1 MSEKSAKR
9 GAKPLAEA
17 EVVGPQLDADKLAER
32 SQALQSIA
40 QTEANYSAER
50 DLLNQLLGQAQA
62 AEAFSQFS
70 GTVRI
75 SKLAYVKESKTY
87 RALAGMKNPHG
98 AEIMSGTWEEFCTLL
113 GRSVDQVDRDI
124 ANLKAFGS
132 EALESMSRMGIGY
145 RELRQFRALPA
156 DERTAL
162 AELAQSSDKEAVLDL
177 AEELIARQAAE
188 KQKLE
193 KQLENKAQEYETASQ
208 RAAKLGEQLDKA
220 KAKAA
225 LIPRMRP
232 DEKANEILSEL
243 QAEFLIAHAHL
254 QQTTQGVETLLA
266 HTGENNLDYSK
277 DVAALATSLVNQVAA
292 LLVTLRLAG
301 IGSPADQMLD
311 VLNGGR

>member
-40 QTEANYSAER
+40 QTEANYGAER
-50 DLLNQLLGQAQA
+50 DLVNQLLGQAQMA
-62 AEAFSQFS
+62 QAFGKFADVSAL
-70 GTVRI
+70 
-75 SKLAYVKESKTY
+75 SKIASVKESKAY
-87 RALAGMKNPHG
+87 KGMAGMKTADG
-98 AEIMSGTWEEFCTLL
+98 QQFSGTWEEFCTLL
-113 GRSVDQVDRDI
+113 GRSHQQVDEDI
-124 ANLKAFGS
+124 RNLRALGAD
-132 EALESMSRMGIGY
+132 ALEMMTRIGIGY
-145 RELRQFRALPA
+145 RELRQYRALPA
-156 DERTAL
+156 DERGAL
-162 AELAQSSDKEAVLDL
+162 AELAQTGDKEAVLDL

-208 RAAKLGEQLDKA
+208 RAARLGEQLDKA

-243 QAEFLIAHAHL
+243 QAEFLVAHAHL
-254 QQTTQGVETLLA
+254 QQTAQGVETLLA
-266 HTGENNLDYSK
+266 HTGENDLDYSK
-277 DVAALATSLVNQVAA
+277 DVAALATSLVNQVAG
-292 LLVTLRLAG
+292 LLVALRLAG
-301 IGSPADQMLD
+301 IGSPAGQMLD

>member
-1 MSEKSAKR
+1 MS
-9 GAKPLAEA
+9 
-17 EVVGPQLDADKLAER
+17 
-32 SQALQSIA
+32 
-40 QTEANYSAER
+40 
-50 DLLNQLLGQAQA
+50 
-62 AEAFSQFS
+62 
-70 GTVRI
+70 
-75 SKLAYVKESKTY
+75 
-87 RALAGMKNPHG
+87 GMKIPDVG
-98 AEIMSGTWEEFCTLL
+98 TLTGTWEEFCNLL
-113 GRSVDQVDRDI
+113 GLSVSKVDEDI
-124 ANLKAFGS
+124 NNLRTFGE
-132 EALESMSRMGIGY
+132 EALENLSRIGVGY

-254 QQTTQGVETLLA
+254 QQTAQGVETLLA
-266 HTGENNLDYSK
+266 HTGENDLDYSK

>member
-40 QTEANYSAER
+40 QTEANYGAER
-50 DLLNQLLGQAQA
+50 DLVNQLLGQAQA
-62 AEAFSQFS
+62 SQAFAKFS
-70 GTVRI
+70 VTVTT
-75 SKLAYVKESKTY
+75 SKLAHVKETKAYKGLS
-87 RALAGMKNPHG
+87 GMKIPNVT
-98 AEIMSGTWEEFCTLL
+98 ENLTGTWEEFCGLL
-113 GRSVDQVDRDI
+113 GISVEKADLDI
-124 ANLKAFGS
+124 KNLRAFGE
-132 EALESMSRMGIGY
+132 EALEAMSRMGIGY
-145 RELRQFRALPA
+145 RDLRQFRRLAA
-156 DERTAL
+156 DDQSAL
-162 AELAQSSDKEAVLDL
+162 AEIAKTGDKEAVLDL

-266 HTGENNLDYSK
+266 HTGENDLDYSK

>member
-40 QTEANYSAER
+40 QTEANYGAER
-50 DLLNQLLGQAQA
+50 DLVNQLLGQAQA
-62 AEAFSQFS
+62 FHAAGSLLQTF
-70 GTVRI
+70 GV
-75 SKLAYVKESKTY
+75 SKLAYVKENKLY
-87 RALAGMKNPHG
+87 KGLAGTKTPNG
-98 AEIMSGTWEEFCTLL
+98 LELNGTWEEFCGLL
-113 GRSVDQVDRDI
+113 GISDEKANQDI
-124 ANLKAFGS
+124 ANLRAFG
-132 EALESMSRMGIGY
+132 EAALESMSRMGIGY
-145 RELRQFRALPA
+145 REFRQFRQLP
-156 DERTAL
+156 DDSKTAL
-162 AELAQSSDKEAVLDL
+162 AEIAKTGDKEAVLDL

-208 RAAKLGEQLDKA
+208 RAARLGEQLDKA

-243 QAEFLIAHAHL
+243 QAEFLVAHAHL
-254 QQTTQGVETLLA
+254 QQTAQGVETLLA
-266 HTGENNLDYSK
+266 HTGENDLDYSK
-277 DVAALATSLVNQVAA
+277 DVAALATSLVNQVAG
-292 LLVTLRLAG
+292 LLVALRLAG
-301 IGSPADQMLD
+301 IGSPAGQMLD

>member
-32 SQALQSIA
+32 SQALQSLV
-40 QTEANYSAER
+40 QVQANYGAER

-62 AEAFSQFS
+62 LTAAGSLLQTF
-70 GTVRI
+70 GV
-75 SKLAYVKESKTY
+75 SKLAHVKESKSY
-87 RALAGMKNPHG
+87 RALAGTKTPNG
-98 AEIMSGTWEEFCTLL
+98 LELQGTWEEFCSLL
-113 GRSVDQVDRDI
+113 GISDEKANQDI
-124 ANLKAFGS
+124 KNLRAFGE

-266 HTGENNLDYSK
+266 HTGEHDLDYSK

>member
-9 GAKPLAEA
+9 GAKLLAEA

-40 QTEANYSAER
+40 QTEANYGAER
-50 DLLNQLLGQAQA
+50 DLVNQLLGQAQIA
-62 AEAFSQFS
+62 RASADFLRQV
-70 GTVRI
+70 GV
-75 SKLAYVKESKTY
+75 SKLAYVRESRSYK
-87 RALAGMKNPHG
+87 ALAGMKKSDG
-98 AEIMSGTWEEFCTLL
+98 GVCVGTFDEFCELL
-113 GRSVDQVDRDI
+113 GISPSKAHEDI
-124 ANLKAFGS
+124 QNLQAFG
-132 EALESMSRMGIGY
+132 EQALEAMSRAGIGY
-145 RELRQFRALPA
+145 RDLRQFRRLSA
-156 DERTAL
+156 DDQTAL
-162 AELAQSSDKEAVLDL
+162 AEVAKTGDKEAVLDL

-254 QQTTQGVETLLA
+254 QQTAQGVETLLA
-266 HTGENNLDYSK
+266 HTGEHDLDYSK
-277 DVAALATSLVNQVAA
+277 DVAALATSLVNQAAA